1 MMEVRRDTKNYISS
15 RFCFLSFKKLPRQ
28 QCPVGPMVARFRI
41 PTAGHHLGDRAVSA
55 RGTLVLTL
63 LARRQRYRIG
73 PTQRSRAG
81 PTPFSPP
88 DQWSTGARL
97 QDPVWLSVGF
107 SHRT

>member
-1 MMEVRRDTKNYISS
+1 MSRWPNGGPISNS
-15 RFCFLSFKKLPRQ
+15 
-28 QCPVGPMVARFRI
+28 
-41 PTAGHHLGDRAVSA
+41 LGDRAVSA
-55 RGTLVLTL
+55 RGTLVHTL
-63 LARRQRYRIG
+63 LTRRQRYRIG